1 MDSPSRQL
9 EMFFLPFLLPGHL
22 IPLFEIA
29 RTFAARGQRVTVII
43 TQFQASTLQPTVD
56 VDNAAGHCIALQV
69 MPFPFKEVGLPDG
82 FENFTTAFDFETIG
96 KLFQGSTLLRPRIEE
111 LIMASHPDC
120 LVSDMFH
127 PWTADLGIP
136 RLHFDGCSM
145 FFHSLE
151 DVILRPDSPHWK
163 VQSDYEPFIIP
174 NLPDAISM
182 TRSQLPDIVWD
193 RTKLSPFLK
202 QCKEA
207 EFKSYG
213 VLVNSF
219 DELESAYT
227 EYYKKVTGEWALG
240 LVREGRVWVGWFV
253 WRQWSWLNLNCVWS
267 SLVVC
272 SACVGLSG
280 GGGNHSVSSEGTTQ
294 MDQYLLL
301 KRGTTKEMTVESS
314 PSG

>member
-1 MDSPSRQL
+1 MDSPSSQL

-69 MPFPFKEVGLPDG
+69 VPFPFKEVGLPDG

-127 PWTADLGIP
+127 PWTEDLTTHLGIP

-151 DVILRPDSPHWK
+151 DAILRPDSPHWK
-163 VQSDYEPFIIP
+163 VQSDYDPFIIP

-182 TRSQLPDIVWD
+182 TRSQLPDIVWN

-227 EYYKKVTGEWALG
+227 EYYKKVTGSKVFNIGPVG
-240 LVREGRVWVGWFV
+240 LIHRNGRERLYKGVVSDHEFFT
-253 WRQWSWLNLNCVWS
+253 WLNSKKPNSVLYICFGSGCTFPMINSWRS
-267 SLVVC
+267 P
-272 SACVGLSG
+272 VG
-280 GGGNHSVSSEGTTQ
+280 
-294 MDQYLLL
+294 
-301 KRGTTKEMTVESS
+301 
-314 PSG
+314 